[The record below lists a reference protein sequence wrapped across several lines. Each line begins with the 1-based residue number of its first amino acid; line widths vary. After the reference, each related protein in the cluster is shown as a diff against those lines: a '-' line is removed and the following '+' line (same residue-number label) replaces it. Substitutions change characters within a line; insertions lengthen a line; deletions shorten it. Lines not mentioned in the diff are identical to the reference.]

1 MGRIRM
7 PALTVSFLLLAAACG
22 DSDAPVSTATSS
34 AATTQGPAVSTS
46 TTSVVSASTTIGVNS
61 TRPPASASSTTAPV
75 EGGVLVSAAAGG
87 AVVSDDG
94 LLRLVVPAGAL
105 DEDTMIGLT
114 RMDLDVGLAGS
125 VPTFALQPDG
135 LAFSTPAAAVL
146 DLDGLFGDDGG
157 RPLGAVAILGASGS
171 AVPRQTLTLLD
182 GAATLVFEVPHF
194 SFLMV
199 LGGKTVFEIFPMEV
213 DTGVGAVWEARLDV
227 RDSPSLDGAVWTGED
242 NDLGIRVPA
251 EGTELGY
258 LFLQLLEGE
267 VATISSG
274 VVVTDGSFQ
283 IGPADVSPLLTFGER
298 TLARATFECPTAGLG
313 TYGFS
318 GDASR
323 SLLYRPLLRPRR

>member
-34 AATTQGPAVSTS
+34 AATTTTTTTQGPAVSTS

-182 GAATLVFEVPHF
+182 GAATLVFEVSHF

-227 RDSPSLDGAVWTGED
+227 RDSPSLDGAVWDGRGQRPRDPGTRRRHRARLSLPPAAGGRSCHHQ
-242 NDLGIRVPA
+242 LGCRCHRRVISDRA
-251 EGTELGY
+251 GRR
-258 LFLQLLEGE
+258 
-267 VATISSG
+267 VATVDLWRENAGPGDVRVS
-274 VVVTDGSFQ
+274 DG
-283 IGPADVSPLLTFGER
+283 
-298 TLARATFECPTAGLG
+298 
-313 TYGFS
+313 
-318 GDASR
+318 
-323 SLLYRPLLRPRR
+323 RPRHIRLFG